1 MTNAVCPAGTA
12 CLSNKRDRYGPLAQR
27 MSQPELRYRTDT
39 SEVNM
44 ISGMLF
50 IRRILWTIILFGACG
65 CGPVPMPMLITGDWS
80 RQDADI
86 DGSIVTSTYTF
97 RSDGSYTIEGI
108 QIVSGA
114 IPAPQYLWQCRS
126 SMFESGS
133 FVVEDNSIRFRLTV
147 RRVSLSEC
155 LTSSTNMSSTVTSRA
170 DEVVP
175 FSLNET
181 MSQLRIGSRTY
192 IRGRL
197 TATSCSVGMAR
208 CSPSGEREVCN
219 ALGSDFVRQPCAA
232 GEMCNAG
239 SCETATAG
247 GSFSRCVSPTT
258 CPGSM
263 ARCDAL
269 FPGGSCTIR
278 CTTPGACTNG
288 ATCVSQLNQCYKT
301 CTNGGGQCGMTER
314 CIPVDDTTR
323 ICFPACSERPA
334 AGSPACNAGTVCDP
348 YSNACRAMTEL
359 PMGANNGDPCANDD
373 ACKSGIC
380 ITEISDTD
388 RMPTGYLGGMCISF
402 GRHPGNAAIQP
413 DRPLPQS
420 TCPAGSVA
428 IPSESGSNEG
438 DSAVCFK
445 GCTTNSGC
453 RAGYECDRLLFSGT
467 MQPTTGICSPIN
479 CMAAPYATMTNAGCP
494 AATVCRRRMV
504 SGSTTVTGVCAR
516 PGT

>member
-1 MTNAVCPAGTA
+1 MLPIARLLTEKNMRKLIT
-12 CLSNKRDRYGPLAQR
+12 L
-27 MSQPELRYRTDT
+27 LRNVSMVFYAA
-39 SEVNM
+39 SV
-44 ISGMLF
+44 
-50 IRRILWTIILFGACG
+50 CG
-65 CGPVPMPMLITGDWS
+65 CVSEQSILIGDWFN
-80 RQDADI
+80 RQSVPADGI
-86 DGSIVTSTYTF
+86 TYTKTLVF
-97 RSDGSYTIEGI
+97 QDGGSYTLRTEG
-108 QIVSGA
+108 VFGNMPSLMSFA
-114 IPAPQYLWQCRS
+114 QCRS
-126 SMFESGS
+126 ITISAGTFQVDGN
-133 FVVEDNSIRFRLTV
+133 VLRL
-147 RRVSLSEC
+147 RRTL
-155 LTSSTNMSSTVTSRA
+155 LTSSLSNCLDSRTNTSSTSTGTS
-170 DEVVP
+170 E
-175 FSLNET
+175 E
-181 MSQLRIGSRTY
+181 
-192 IRGRL
+192 
-197 TATSCSVGMAR
+197 TATFSINGDMTELRLDMIVYTNSLRNTC
-208 CSPSGEREVCN
+208 
-219 ALGSDFVRQPCAA
+219 PCAA
-232 GEMCNAG
+232 GEVCSEGRCIPMPSVCVPGTARCGTDGQRELCNAAG
-239 SCETATAG
+239 TAFEPRPCAAGQTCAAGRCETAPASTPFAPCTAPG
-247 GSFSRCVSPTT
+247 MCM
-258 CPGSM
+258 GSM

-380 ITEISDTD
+380 ITEVGEDG
-388 RMPTGYLGGMCISF
+388 MATGFLGGFCLSF

-428 IPSESGSNEG
+428 IPSETGSNEG
-438 DSAVCFK
+438 DSAYCFK
-445 GCTTNSGC
+445 GCTMSSEC
-453 RAGYECDRLLFSGT
+453 RPGYECDRMLFNGT

-479 CMAAPYATMTNAGCP
+479 CVAAPYATMTNAGCP